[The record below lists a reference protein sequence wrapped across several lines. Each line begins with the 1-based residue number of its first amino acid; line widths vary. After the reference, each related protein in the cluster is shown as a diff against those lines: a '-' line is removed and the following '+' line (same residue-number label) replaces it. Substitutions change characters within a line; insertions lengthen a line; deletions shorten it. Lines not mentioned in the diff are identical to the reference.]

1 MGKLGFLA
9 LQKCTSTIRQLAL
22 GSIPD
27 AQDEYLQMSER
38 VSRDSLN
45 KFCRWVIKLY
55 GREYLRRP
63 TRSDIHHLYR
73 AHEELHGFPGML
85 GSIDCTHWQWANCP
99 TRWRGQFMR
108 GDHSH
113 PTIMLEAVASQDLWI
128 WHAFFGVSGANND
141 LNVLHQS
148 PLLNDIKDGIAPEC
162 PFEVNN
168 NVYAF
173 GYYLGDGIYPEE
185 ATFAKAYKHPASN
198 DVSQQRFKK
207 AQEASR
213 KDMERAFGVLK
224 KRLSVVNNPARAV
237 KPDNIKNMM
246 YACILLH
253 NMILKDEEHAICP
266 NFYEEELP
274 NRELQQDQESR
285 LYTIYQLKDRVTYHN
300 LRYDLKE
307 HIARTYIPNVDED

>member
-1 MGKLGFLA
+1 
-9 LQKCTSTIRQLAL
+9 
-22 GSIPD
+22 
-27 AQDEYLQMSER
+27 
-38 VSRDSLN
+38 
-45 KFCRWVIKLY
+45 
-55 GREYLRRP
+55 
-63 TRSDIHHLYR
+63 
-73 AHEELHGFPGML
+73 
-85 GSIDCTHWQWANCP
+85 
-99 TRWRGQFMR
+99 MR

-128 WHAFFGVSGANND
+128 WHVFFGVSGANND

-148 PLLNDIKDGIAPEC
+148 PLLNDIKEGIAPEC

-185 ATFAKAYKHPASN
+185 ATFVKAYKHPAPN

-213 KDMERAFGVLK
+213 KDIERAFGVLK

-246 YACILLH
+246 YACIICI
-253 NMILKDEEHAICP
+253 IL
-266 NFYEEELP
+266 F
-274 NRELQQDQESR
+274 
-285 LYTIYQLKDRVTYHN
+285 
-300 LRYDLKE
+300 
-307 HIARTYIPNVDED
+307 